1 MIITRKDKRGVK
13 IMSNIIYTIP
23 DSIGWI
29 IVGAIGVLC
38 FIMFVLLALTAIEE
52 IKNGKDN
59 K

>member
-38 FIMFVLLALTAIEE
+38 FIMFVLLVLTAIEE
-52 IKNGKDN
+52 IKSGKDN

>member
-38 FIMFVLLALTAIEE
+38 FIMFVLLVLTAIEE
-52 IKNGKDN
+52 IKSVKDN

>member
-52 IKNGKDN
+52 IKSGKDN